1 MIILIA
7 FGVIVALVII
17 VFFLL
22 LKKRKIN
29 ENFKKDNDNKIIN
42 EIQTEKN

>member
-29 ENFKKDNDNKIIN
+29 ENLQKENDKKIIN
-42 EIQTEKN
+42 EITPEKC